1 MGTLLGGVGFFY
13 VNARLR
19 VIEVG
24 YRVAEVEKQLRDLT
38 REHERLRLETV
49 VLRSPERVAAL
60 AERERKLMFPQPEQI
75 CIISRE

>member
-1 MGTLLGGVGFFY
+1 MVTLLVGVGFFY
-13 VNARLR
+13 VDARLQ

-38 REHERLRLETV
+38 REHEHLKLETV

-60 AERERKLMFPQPEQI
+60 AERELALAFPHPGQI
-75 CIISRE
+75 RIVSGK